1 MDYFYGTIP
10 FREKKMVMQHK
21 MELAASK
28 GMERQS

>member
-1 MDYFYGTIP
+1 MEPYLN
-10 FREKKMVMQHK
+10 FRGEKMVMQHK